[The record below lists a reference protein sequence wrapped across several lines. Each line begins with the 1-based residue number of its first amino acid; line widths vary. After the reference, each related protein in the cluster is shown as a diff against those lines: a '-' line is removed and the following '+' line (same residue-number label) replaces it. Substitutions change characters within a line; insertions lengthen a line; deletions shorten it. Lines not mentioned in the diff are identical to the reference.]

1 MRTLKFATSEQCFPC
16 WGTLAMKMAREA
28 GFDGI
33 QITDGGG
40 YLQPH
45 PLNPGFVE
53 YERFGLDL
61 RRKDSF
67 PLTDRTVQTYYLE
80 AAEACQI
87 QLTGIYLYLLGHQG
101 FIKFADRTPQGQ
113 QCRETIRNAVVS
125 ASQMGLP
132 QVTIPVFGM
141 FGIAQQT
148 YAFQKLQYATELGKE
163 YGIRILA
170 SMDDAPVERQ
180 MEILDRLEGS
190 LQLSLNTVAPSL
202 NAVGDAVEMIRTLG
216 GARLAQIRFQDYAAD
231 SEGFVAKET
240 SRPAL
245 LGRGAG
251 RTEACAAA
259 AREIGYSG
267 WICSDTP
274 YYSADLQIPGENYA
288 ALARRDREVL
298 VGLFGE

>member
-1 MRTLKFATSEQCFPC
+1 
-16 WGTLAMKMAREA
+16 
-28 GFDGI
+28 
-33 QITDGGG
+33 
-40 YLQPH
+40 
-45 PLNPGFVE
+45 
-53 YERFGLDL
+53 
-61 RRKDSF
+61 
-67 PLTDRTVQTYYLE
+67 
-80 AAEACQI
+80 
-87 QLTGIYLYLLGHQG
+87 
-101 FIKFADRTPQGQ
+101 
-113 QCRETIRNAVVS
+113 
-125 ASQMGLP
+125 MGLP

-170 SMDDAPVERQ
+170 SMDDAPAERQ

-231 SEGFVAKET
+231 SEGFVTKET